1 MIREYLKKTI
11 VFDFYN
17 YYKLHR
23 FKNEWRKNNPDN
35 MTTVNNYFDSSLVK
49 VGNNTY
55 GELNIV
61 SFASNTK
68 LQIENFVS
76 IAQEVAFILSAEHY
90 IDHIS
95 TYPFKVKYLG
105 IANEESFGKGNI
117 CIDDDVWIGYRSII
131 MSGVHIG
138 KGAVI
143 AAGSVVTKD
152 VPAYAIVGGIPAK
165 LIKYR
170 FSEDICNLLQN
181 IDFGTFSKE
190 FVKQNLET
198 LYSKIDDKKV
208 IEFFIKKN
216 EIKNK
221 KE

>member
-68 LQIENFVS
+68 LQIGNFVS

-117 CIDDDVWIGYRSII
+117 CIDDDVWIGY
-131 MSGVHIG
+131 
-138 KGAVI
+138 
-143 AAGSVVTKD
+143 
-152 VPAYAIVGGIPAK
+152 
-165 LIKYR
+165 
-170 FSEDICNLLQN
+170 
-181 IDFGTFSKE
+181 
-190 FVKQNLET
+190 
-198 LYSKIDDKKV
+198 
-208 IEFFIKKN
+208 
-216 EIKNK
+216 
-221 KE
+221 